1 MLMEI
6 EDRNQIIDILRRFKV
21 PEYFVV
27 AITNEIRD
35 ICNGFGIDE
44 EKIESQLDYQGFK
57 EASESIIRC
66 LKVMNDG

>member
-21 PEYFVV
+21 PEYYVV

-44 EKIESQLDYQGFK
+44 EKIKSQLEYQNIL
-57 EASESIIRC
+57 ESSESIISC